1 VNRIL
6 TLTETV
12 SFSLTIGTTP
22 KESNSFKVFTAL
34 RYLVRWE
41 KRVSSGMLLS
51 ARNDARLRYPRV
63 SEALVRSVDPAGRT
77 GYPRAQSIYPARSR
91 PTPFRQSAA
100 QKKKATF
107 MDSLTGK
114 CKKCWLTC
122 FPERLFG
129 RAGMDI
135 RCRPTPMAP
144 ELTRTTLCPVARR
157 RTTVSTMAES
167 VDRSGWCVVSCTID
181 DVPASRRKQI
191 YTVRG
196 QSGQYTML
204 REPMGKELRIRTKFD
219 YYDER
224 FRADH
229 SGNVVQRR

>member
-1 VNRIL
+1 
-6 TLTETV
+6 
-12 SFSLTIGTTP
+12 
-22 KESNSFKVFTAL
+22 
-34 RYLVRWE
+34 
-41 KRVSSGMLLS
+41 MC
-51 ARNDARLRYPRV
+51 
-63 SEALVRSVDPAGRT
+63 PA
-77 GYPRAQSIYPARSR
+77 
-91 PTPFRQSAA
+91 
-100 QKKKATF
+100 
-107 MDSLTGK
+107 
-114 CKKCWLTC
+114 
-122 FPERLFG
+122 
-129 RAGMDI
+129 
-135 RCRPTPMAP
+135 
-144 ELTRTTLCPVARR
+144 ARR

-229 SGNVVQRR
+229 SGNVDGGSVSCGVIWFRLIGRLEFNSYMLCSKESSTAVV